1 MENEEKIIW
10 KNCIVRAIEYLDKNG
25 WENDSRTYDLV
36 YNEKNYPTK
45 PIIAKAFEYIK
56 NENPKIHRPS
66 LGGGKPI
73 KLFLEKLGFAV
84 IEKKMNMI
92 ELEKL
97 LRKKFKN
104 IWRCADSS
112 KWHILK
118 NYDLLTFDWLNE
130 TIDYK
135 KVDLKKIEHGKK
147 AIPPWVNSLM
157 IGDLIFVMGKN
168 HFNGVAIAESVYD
181 FEGPTIDMGSN
192 GVKPAI
198 KVNYLFKCENPVAHN
213 IITHNNPTTFAGIDN
228 YNFGLKNVLNFLE
241 SKLPECIEAIKNHI
255 TSEEINKEYEIM
267 MSKISLNQILFG
279 PPGSGKTYN
288 TINRALEIVG
298 VDINEKS
305 RKEIKELFD
314 KKVEENRI
322 VFTTFHQSMS
332 YEDFIEGI
340 KPKVDEDE
348 NENKQVIYEV
358 EDGIFKRLV
367 ENAKK
372 VRIASNDVVENYSF
386 DDAWDNLVSEVER
399 SLEAKDPLFMSI
411 QTANLGLKVVE
422 ISGRGNLK
430 LKPIYSDEAKE
441 YTVSYQRTKKL
452 QEAFPDLSVVKN
464 IDKEFRAV
472 IGGSN
477 STAYWSVLNF
487 LNDKISKNSKVIKQE
502 KELPALPHVLIID
515 EINRGNVSAIFGE
528 LITLIE
534 DNKRLGNP
542 ESLEV
547 ILPYSKKKFGVP
559 SNLYIIGT
567 MNTADRSVEAL
578 DTALRRRFSF
588 EEMPPNYEL
597 TELEY
602 SIFNYPA
609 SSILKTIN
617 HRIEKLLDKDHAIG
631 HSYFIDKDES
641 TIVESFYKCIIPLL
655 QEYFFGDYGKIGLV
669 LGKGFVKQKEWD
681 KETDSFA
688 DFDEYENSSDFED
701 RNVFEIVDYR
711 NESNNYSIGAVEM
724 TFGKAI
730 KLLMKDKVE

>member
-1 MENEEKIIW
+1 MESEEKLIW
-10 KNCIVRAIEYLDKNG
+10 KNCIIRAIEYLDKNH
-25 WENDSRTYDLV
+25 WDKENDSRVFDLN
-36 YNEKNYPTK
+36 YNGKNYPTK
-45 PIIAKAFEYIK
+45 LVIGKAIEFIK
-56 NENPKIHRPS
+56 EENPEIHIPA

-73 KLFLEKLGFAV
+73 KLFLEKLEFKV
-84 IEKKMNMI
+84 IEKNEMDELILNGKKIYKFSMGVFLKETRFRKLNIPDRLSKLDLVSMHNETANNQGTLFLNLEIGDYIYITYGKDKLGALCMI
-92 ELEKL
+92 SSDVMELPDDLREDIKEDGYKGRRIKIIKEPNVNNTEKL
-97 LRKKFKN
+97 KTDKRAWLPSGYTTLYKIQNLAEANKIFFNKYYN
-104 IWRCADSS
+104 I
-112 KWHILK
+112 
-118 NYDLLTFDWLNE
+118 NV
-130 TIDYK
+130 IDEK
-135 KVDLKKIEHGKK
+135 MSD
-147 AIPPWVNSLM
+147 
-157 IGDLIFVMGKN
+157 
-168 HFNGVAIAESVYD
+168 
-181 FEGPTIDMGSN
+181 T
-192 GVKPAI
+192 
-198 KVNYLFKCENPVAHN
+198 
-213 IITHNNPTTFAGIDN
+213 
-228 YNFGLKNVLNFLE
+228 
-241 SKLPECIEAIKNHI
+241 
-255 TSEEINKEYEIM
+255 NKEN
-267 MSKISLNQILFG
+267 STTNNDNSNKSQLNQILFG

-298 VDINEKS
+298 VDTNGKS
-305 RKEIKELFD
+305 REVIKGLFD

-372 VRIASNDVVENYSF
+372 VRIASKDVVENYSF
-386 DDAWDNLVSEVER
+386 DDAWDDLVSEVER

-477 STAYWSVLNF
+477 STAYWSVLNS
-487 LNDKISKNSKVIKQE
+487 LNDKINKNSKVIKQE
-502 KELPALPHVLIID
+502 KELAALPHVLIID

-542 ESLEV
+542 EALEV

-597 TELEY
+597 DELEY

-655 QEYFFGDYGKIGLV
+655 QEYFFGDFGKIGLV

-681 KETDSFA
+681 RETDSFA
-688 DFDEYENSSDFED
+688 DFEEYENSSDFED

-730 KLLMKDKVE
+730 KLLMKDKIE

>member
-1 MENEEKIIW
+1 MESVEKIIW
-10 KNCIVRAIEYLDKNG
+10 KNCIERAIKYLDKNH
-25 WENDSRTYDLV
+25 WDKENDSRVFDLN
-36 YNEKNYPTK
+36 YNGKNYPTK
-45 PIIAKAFEYIK
+45 LVIGKAIEFIK
-56 NENPKIHRPS
+56 EENPEIHIPV

-73 KLFLEKLGFAV
+73 KLFLEKLDYKV
-84 IEKKMNMI
+84 IEKNEMDELLLNGKKIYKLSMGVFLKETRFRKLNIPERLTQLDLVSMHENTANNQGTLFLNLHIGDYIYITYGKDKLGALCMITSDVI
-92 ELEKL
+92 ELP
-97 LRKKFKN
+97 
-104 IWRCADSS
+104 D
-112 KWHILK
+112 
-118 NYDLLTFDWLNE
+118 
-130 TIDYK
+130 
-135 KVDLKKIEHGKK
+135 DLKKDINEDGYKGRK
-147 AIPPWVNSLM
+147 ITVIKEPVFNNTEKLKSDKRAWLPSGYTTLYKIQNLAEANK
-157 IGDLIFVMGKN
+157 IF
-168 HFNGVAIAESVYD
+168 FNKYYNMNV
-181 FEGPTIDMGSN
+181 IDEKMSD
-192 GVKPAI
+192 
-198 KVNYLFKCENPVAHN
+198 
-213 IITHNNPTTFAGIDN
+213 T
-228 YNFGLKNVLNFLE
+228 
-241 SKLPECIEAIKNHI
+241 
-255 TSEEINKEYEIM
+255 NKENSTM
-267 MSKISLNQILFG
+267 NNDNSNKSQLNQILFG

-298 VDINEKS
+298 VDINEKP

-340 KPKVDEDE
+340 KPKIDEDE

-372 VRIASNDVVENYSF
+372 IKTASNDIIESYNF
-386 DDAWDNLVSEVER
+386 DDAWNDLISEVEK
-399 SLEAKDPLFMSI
+399 SLEENDPLFMSI
-411 QTANLGLKVVE
+411 QTANLGLKIVE

-430 LKPIYSDEAKE
+430 LKPIYSDDARE
-441 YTVSYQRTKKL
+441 YTVSYQRARKL
-452 QEAFPDLSVVKN
+452 QEVFPDLTVVKN
-464 IDKEFRAV
+464 VDKEFRAV

-487 LNDKISKNSKVIKQE
+487 LNDKINKNSKVVKQE
-502 KELPALPHVLIID
+502 KLLPSLPHVLIID

-534 DNKRLGNP
+534 DSKRLGNS
-542 ESLEV
+542 EALEV

-588 EEMPPNYEL
+588 EEMPPNYKL

-602 SIFNYPA
+602 TIFGYQA

-617 HRIEKLLDKDHAIG
+617 NRIEKLLDKDHSIG

-655 QEYFFGDYGKIGLV
+655 QEYFFGDYGKIGLI

-688 DFDEYENSSDFED
+688 DFEEYENSSDFED

-724 TFGKAI
+724 TFGRAI
-730 KLLMKDKVE
+730 KLLMKDKIE